1 MYQQFFKTIEFMQ
14 ATDKTSFEKYPRIT
28 SWIETCKADIPGK
41 HKLKFNFL
49 KILLYN

>member
-41 HKLKFNFL
+41 HKLRFYFFKNL
-49 KILLYN
+49 AA